1 VGNAGAGHSSVET
14 VGLRDSPHGHVAAVT
29 PSSDAKT
36 RRIDWVFLY
45 CCINS
50 GENVAQIACAK
61 IFYIGSSELF
71 SLTVTAT
78 RVRHQYVVTSCGQS
92 SDDGSRHSKARG
104 PIRRHCAEGAPWVRT
119 TMGWFL
125 PGSRLAGGGKRQP
138 WKVKASVA
146 HSMLSALPPGS
157 GR

>member
-1 VGNAGAGHSSVET
+1 ICANNRDYPFACRVLAIVSWSVRNGAACRCSVET
-14 VGLRDSPHGHVAAVT
+14 FGLQDSPHGHVAAVT
-29 PSSDAKT
+29 PSSDAET

-45 CCINS
+45 CSINS

-92 SDDGSRHSKARG
+92 SDDGSRHSKASG
-104 PIRRHCAEGAPWVRT
+104 PGQRHCA
-119 TMGWFL
+119 
-125 PGSRLAGGGKRQP
+125 
-138 WKVKASVA
+138 
-146 HSMLSALPPGS
+146 
-157 GR
+157 

>member
-1 VGNAGAGHSSVET
+1 MRLGRRAEPGPVHTAVKAVGSRKTPSA
-14 VGLRDSPHGHVAAVT
+14 RVAAVT
-29 PSSDAKT
+29 PSSDAET

-45 CCINS
+45 CCITS

-104 PIRRHCAEGAPWVRT
+104 PIRRHCA
-119 TMGWFL
+119 
-125 PGSRLAGGGKRQP
+125 
-138 WKVKASVA
+138 
-146 HSMLSALPPGS
+146 
-157 GR
+157 